1 MFDALVVES
10 IATRIVYEIALG
22 EVELSK
28 EMTIRIVFN
37 INYIALV
44 FVSL

>member
-10 IATRIVYEIALG
+10 IATRIVYGLALG

-37 INYIALV
+37 SNYIDLV
-44 FVSL
+44 FASL